1 MTNYMTTI
9 GEVAEIY
16 DGPHAT
22 PEKIENGP
30 YYLSISSLERGRLD
44 LSKSAFLSESDFQTW
59 TKRVTPQKGD
69 ILFSYETRLGEAA
82 LMPEGLRACLGRR
95 MGLLRPKINKVTS
108 EYLLYAY
115 IAPQFQQTIV
125 SNTIKG
131 ATVERIALN
140 KLSSFNIRIPDF
152 DEQKNVA
159 GLLTSIDSK
168 IEINNRINIELEAM
182 AKTLYDYWF
191 VQFDF
196 PNKDGKPYKTSGGKM
211 VWNEELKRVIPD
223 GWEVGKLKDIANII
237 MGQSPP
243 GESYNNEAQGMIF
256 FQGCTDFGNRFPTVR
271 QFTTQP
277 TRYAKEGDILL
288 SVRAPVG
295 TLNIA
300 KENCCIGRGLAA
312 LNSKDNCIA

>member
-1 MTNYMTTI
+1 MTTI

-22 PEKIENGP
+22 PEKTENGP
-30 YYLSISSLERGRLD
+30 YYLSISSLESGRLD
-44 LSKSAFLSESDFQTW
+44 LSKSAFLSESDFQKW

-82 LMPEGLRACLGRR
+82 LMPEGIRACLGRR
-95 MGLLRPKINKVTS
+95 MGLLRPKINNVTS

-115 IAPQFQQTIV
+115 ISPQFQQTIV

-168 IEINNRINIELEAM
+168 IELNNRINTELEAM

-196 PNKDGKPYKTSGGKM
+196 PFDFASTSLSTNAQDRPDKDGCQTEPVEVKPYKTSGGKM
-211 VWNEELKRVIPD
+211 VWNEELKRDIPD
-223 GWEVGKLKDIANII
+223 GWEVGTLLDIADYANGLPCQKFRPTGNEFLRVIKIREMNEGFSSNTEFVKPNIPEKAI
-237 MGQSPP
+237 I
-243 GESYNNEAQGMIF
+243 E
-256 FQGCTDFGNRFPTVR
+256 
-271 QFTTQP
+271 
-277 TRYAKEGDILL
+277 
-288 SVRAPVG
+288 
-295 TLNIA
+295 NICF
-300 KENCCIGRGLAA
+300 ENIP
-312 LNSKDNCIA
+312 